1 MEAKDLALGSYAWKS
16 ILKGREVIHRG
27 PCFCAGNGR
36 NIKICQHHWL
46 PIKHPTKIASPI
58 IDFLEGATVDCLIYV
73 DPRQWNI
80 DMVDGIFIPEEAKL
94 IKKIPV
100 SNRRLGFFVL
110 ASLQ

>member
-1 MEAKDLALGSYAWKS
+1 MLGKAYLRVGKSSIEALVSVRAMAE
-16 ILKGREVIHRG
+16 ILRFVST
-27 PCFCAGNGR
+27 
-36 NIKICQHHWL
+36 HWL

>member
-1 MEAKDLALGSYAWKS
+1 MLGKAYLRVGKSSIEALVSVWAMAEILRFVSTIGS
-16 ILKGREVIHRG
+16 
-27 PCFCAGNGR
+27 PC
-36 NIKICQHHWL
+36 
-46 PIKHPTKIASPI
+46 IKHPTKIASPI